1 MGAFHSTKTSGLN
14 FRQLPVAN
22 GTALSKI
29 SEKDDNL
36 ARYTQIFENFFLEVV
51 LPFNF
56 APGISWFCGWMV
68 CISKFNSNVW
78 TLLGEISVPF
88 AAESTFSKVLVKWKA
103 PINWWHSYLDVSW
116 VAWVMIY
123 ILLVL
128 TIHRTVP
135 LGISE
140 FLVSNQSIPE
150 SDDFIIAR
158 KEHQNSSFSIKKLL
172 TGVTWDQA
180 LFSFRFENYIPAGMT
195 KRKERSGPIL
205 AVAVRE
211 NVWEPLNWAW
221 SQVMTDVIN
230 LGSA

>member
-1 MGAFHSTKTSGLN
+1 MYCSLSNPRLAWRMGKYWALSIQPNVRFEFSATSGREWNSIFQN
-14 FRQLPVAN
+14 FQKRGQPREVYPLKF
-22 GTALSKI
+22 SK
-29 SEKDDNL
+29 
-36 ARYTQIFENFFLEVV
+36 FFFPEVV
-51 LPFNF
+51 FPFNF
-56 APGISWFCGWMV
+56 TPGISRICGWMV
-68 CISKFNSNVW
+68 RISKFNSNVW

-150 SDDFIIAR
+150 CDDLIIAR
-158 KEHQNSSFSIKKLL
+158 KEHQNSTFSIKKLL
-172 TGVTWDQA
+172 
-180 LFSFRFENYIPAGMT
+180 P
-195 KRKERSGPIL
+195 
-205 AVAVRE
+205 
-211 NVWEPLNWAW
+211 
-221 SQVMTDVIN
+221 DVIY
-230 LGSA
+230 LDSA

>member
-1 MGAFHSTKTSGLN
+1 MDQHFPKFPKKRTTSQGIPK
-14 FRQLPVAN
+14 FF
-22 GTALSKI
+22 
-29 SEKDDNL
+29 E
-36 ARYTQIFENFFLEVV
+36 IFFPEVFF
-51 LPFNF
+51 PFNF
-56 APGISWFCGWMV
+56 APGTSRSCGWMV
-68 CISKFNSNVW
+68 RISKFNSFRNFW

-116 VAWVMIY
+116 AAWIMIY

-128 TIHRTVP
+128 TIHKTVP

-158 KEHQNSSFSIKKLL
+158 KEHQNRSFSIKKLL

-180 LFSFRFENYIPAGMT
+180 LFSFRFENYIPAAWRNE
-195 KRKERSGPIL
+195 KRDQ
-205 AVAVRE
+205 A
-211 NVWEPLNWAW
+211 
-221 SQVMTDVIN
+221 QF
-230 LGSA
+230 

>member
-1 MGAFHSTKTSGLN
+1 MCYSLSNPRLAWRMGKYWALSIQPNVRFEFAATSGREWNSIFQN
-14 FRQLPVAN
+14 FQKRGQPREVYPLKF
-22 GTALSKI
+22 SK
-29 SEKDDNL
+29 
-36 ARYTQIFENFFLEVV
+36 FFFPEVV
-51 LPFNF
+51 FPFNF
-56 APGISWFCGWMV
+56 TPGISRICGWMV
-68 CISKFNSNVW
+68 RISKFNSNVW

-150 SDDFIIAR
+150 CDDFIIAR
-158 KEHQNSSFSIKKLL
+158 KEHQNSTFSKKKKLL
-172 TGVTWDQA
+172 
-180 LFSFRFENYIPAGMT
+180 P
-195 KRKERSGPIL
+195 
-205 AVAVRE
+205 
-211 NVWEPLNWAW
+211 
-221 SQVMTDVIN
+221 DVIY
-230 LGSA
+230 LDSA